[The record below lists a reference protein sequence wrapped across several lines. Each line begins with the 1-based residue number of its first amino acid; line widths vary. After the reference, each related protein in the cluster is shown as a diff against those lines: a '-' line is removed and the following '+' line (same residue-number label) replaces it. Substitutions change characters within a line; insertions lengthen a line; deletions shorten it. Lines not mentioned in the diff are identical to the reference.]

1 MCEEWREEG
10 EVESVCVRKCVYLG
24 VGVFLGGERG
34 TRSSWLTPRKS
45 SFMEKPE
52 RGGLVA
58 IVISSPRTASLV
70 ACTHSHNSTQL
81 STASNC

>member
-1 MCEEWREEG
+1 M
-10 EVESVCVRKCVYLG
+10 YLG
-24 VGVFLGGERG
+24 VGLFLGGERG

-58 IVISSPRTASLV
+58 MVISSPRIDSLV
-70 ACTHSHNSTQL
+70 ACTQHTVTTQHL
-81 STASNC
+81 MLVTEGAGMSDYPSEMG